1 MVKYCPKCG
10 NPNPDE
16 AMYCVR
22 CGTPLTNVPV
32 QQPQSPPQQLPYQ
45 QPMYPPPQQPPY
57 QQPVQPPSYPQQPMY
72 PPPQQPPY
80 QQYPY
85 PQPYPKRRKFPIK
98 AVIGAVIA
106 VVVVLVVV
114 FVVLPMFTKSSYP
127 ISASNLQSIYG
138 GTWTVLN
145 NKSATITFSSSSKT
159 ISYFNGTTQTLPLKF
174 NSITFFGFGPQ
185 PTSYFSSEIVVIMK
199 YKTSSRSGF
208 AGEFVYFI
216 KSGTPLY
223 TSLQTIEA
231 NNITFYFPG
240 LNSGVASNG
249 VIYSWNSNTVVLL
262 DKSNGEVVVLFF
274 LPYVNSSIASQLA
287 SYL

>member
-10 NPNPDE
+10 YPNPDE

-32 QQPQSPPQQLPYQ
+32 
-45 QPMYPPPQQPPY
+45 
-57 QQPVQPPSYPQQPMY
+57 QQPMY

-85 PQPYPKRRKFPIK
+85 PQPYPKRRQFPIK

-114 FVVLPMFTKSSYP
+114 FVVLPMFTKPSYP
-127 ISASNLQSIYG
+127 ISASDLQSIYG

-145 NKSATITFSSSSKT
+145 NRSGTITFSSSSAT
-159 ISYFNGTTQTLPLKF
+159 ISYFNGTTKTLPLIL
-174 NSITFFGFGPQ
+174 NSITFYGFGSE
-185 PTSYFSSEIVVIMK
+185 PTSDFSSVIVVVMK
-199 YKTSSRSGF
+199 YSTSSGSGF
-208 AGEFVYFI
+208 ARETVYFI
-216 KSGTPLY
+216 KAGTPLY
-223 TSLQTIEA
+223 NSLQTIEA

-240 LNSGVASNG
+240 FKHGVASNG
-249 VIYSWNSNTVVLL
+249 VVYSWGFSVVVLL
-262 DKSNGEVVVLFF
+262 DKSNGEVVVLSS
-274 LPYVNSSIASQLA
+274 LPYVNSTIASQLA

>member
-1 MVKYCPKCG
+1 
-10 NPNPDE
+10 
-16 AMYCVR
+16 
-22 CGTPLTNVPV
+22 
-32 QQPQSPPQQLPYQ
+32 
-45 QPMYPPPQQPPY
+45 
-57 QQPVQPPSYPQQPMY
+57 MY

-106 VVVVLVVV
+106 VLVVLVVFLV
-114 FVVLPMFTKSSYP
+114 ILPMFTKPSYP
-127 ISASNLQSIYG
+127 ISASDLQSIYG

-159 ISYFNGTTQTLPLKF
+159 ISYFNGTTQTLPQS
-174 NSITFFGFGPQ
+174 NITFFGFGPQ
-185 PTSYFSSEIVVIMK
+185 PPTYFSSEIVVIMK
-199 YKTSSRSGF
+199 YSTSSRSGF

-223 TSLQTIEA
+223 NSLQTIEA

-240 LNSGVASNG
+240 FKHGVASNG
-249 VIYSWNSNTVVLL
+249 VIYSWGFNVVVLL
-262 DKSNGEVVVLFF
+262 DKSNGEVVVLAF

>member
-10 NPNPDE
+10 YPNPDE

-32 QQPQSPPQQLPYQ
+32 QQPQSLPQQPPYQ

-57 QQPVQPPSYPQQPMY
+57 QQPAQPPSYPQQPMY

-114 FVVLPMFTKSSYP
+114 FVVLPMFTKPSYP
-127 ISASNLQSIYG
+127 ISASDLQSIYG

-145 NKSATITFSSSSKT
+145 NRSSTITFSSSTKT
-159 ISYFNGTTQTLPLKF
+159 ISYFNGTTKTLPQS
-174 NSITFFGFGPQ
+174 NITFFGFGPQ
-185 PTSYFSSEIVVIMK
+185 PPTYFSSEIVVIMK
-199 YKTSSRSGF
+199 YNTPYGSGF
-208 AGEFVYFI
+208 AGEYVFFI

-223 TSLQTIEA
+223 TSLQSIET
-231 NNITFYFPG
+231 NNITSYFLG
-240 LNSGVASNG
+240 FNSGVASNG
-249 VIYSWNSNTVVLL
+249 VIYAWSYHAVVLL
-262 DKSNGEVVVLFF
+262 DKSNGEVVLLLF
-274 LPYVNSSIASQLA
+274 LPHVNSAIASQLA

>member
-10 NPNPDE
+10 YPNPDE

-22 CGTPLTNVPV
+22 CATPLTNVPV
-32 QQPQSPPQQLPYQ
+32 QQPQSPPQQ
-45 QPMYPPPQQPPY
+45 PPY
-57 QQPVQPPSYPQQPMY
+57 QQPAQPPSYPQQPMY

-127 ISASNLQSIYG
+127 VSASDLQSIYG

-145 NKSATITFSSSSKT
+145 NMSGTITFSSSSET
-159 ISYFNGTTQTLPLKF
+159 ISYFNGTTKTLPLTPNNDTF
-174 NSITFFGFGPQ
+174 SFFGFGHQ
-185 PTSYFSSEIVVIMK
+185 STSYFSSVIVVTMK
-199 YKTSSRSGF
+199 YNTSSGSGLV
-208 AGEFVYFI
+208 GEAVFFI

-231 NNITFYFPG
+231 NNITLYFPG
-240 LNSGVASNG
+240 FNSGVASNG
-249 VIYSWNSNTVVLL
+249 VIYSWNFHTVVLL
-262 DKSNGEVVVLFF
+262 DKSNGEVVVLFS
-274 LPYVNSSIASQLA
+274 LPYVNSAIASQLA

>member
-10 NPNPDE
+10 YPNPDE

-32 QQPQSPPQQLPYQ
+32 QQPQSPPQQ
-45 QPMYPPPQQPPY
+45 PPY
-57 QQPVQPPSYPQQPMY
+57 QQPAQPPSYPQQPMY

-114 FVVLPMFTKSSYP
+114 LVVLPMFTKPSYP
-127 ISASNLQSIYG
+127 VSASDLQSIYG

-145 NKSATITFSSSSKT
+145 NMSATITFSSSSAT
-159 ISYFNGTTQTLPLKF
+159 ISFFNGTTKTLP
-174 NSITFFGFGPQ
+174 ITSNNDTFSFFGFGHQ
-185 PTSYFSSEIVVIMK
+185 STSYFSSVIFVTMK
-199 YKTSSRSGF
+199 YNTSSGPGLAS
-208 AGEFVYFI
+208 ETVYFI

-223 TSLQTIEA
+223 NSLQTIET
-231 NNITFYFPG
+231 NNITFYFFEPH
-240 LNSGVASNG
+240 SGVASNG
-249 VIYSWNSNTVVLL
+249 VIYAWGSHSVVLL
-262 DKSNGEVVVLFF
+262 DKSNGEVVVLYF
-274 LPYVNSSIASQLA
+274 LPYVNSTIASQLA

>member
-10 NPNPDE
+10 YPNPDE

-22 CGTPLTNVPV
+22 CGTPLPNVPV
-32 QQPQSPPQQLPYQ
+32 QQPQL
-45 QPMYPPPQQPPY
+45 PPQQPPY
-57 QQPVQPPSYPQQPMY
+57 QQPMY

-85 PQPYPKRRKFPIK
+85 PQPYPKRRFPIK

-114 FVVLPMFTKSSYP
+114 FVVLPMFTKPSYP
-127 ISASNLQSIYG
+127 ISASDLQSIYG

-145 NKSATITFSSSSKT
+145 NRSATITFSSSTKT
-159 ISYFNGTTQTLPLKF
+159 ISYFNGTTKTLPQS
-174 NSITFFGFGPQ
+174 NITFFGFGPQ
-185 PTSYFSSEIVVIMK
+185 PPTYFSSEIVVVMK
-199 YKTSSRSGF
+199 YNTPYGSGF
-208 AGEFVYFI
+208 AGEYVFFI

-223 TSLQTIEA
+223 TSLQSIEA
-231 NNITFYFPG
+231 NNITSYFLFG
-240 LNSGVASNG
+240 SNSGVASNG
-249 VIYSWNSNTVVLL
+249 VIYAWNSHAVVLL
-262 DKSNGEVVVLFF
+262 DKSNGEVVVLLF
-274 LPYVNSSIASQLA
+274 LPHVNSAIASQLA